1 MKFAIDRIE
10 ENIAVCQNLETKEMI
25 EVTIDKLPKD
35 IKDGTILL
43 LEDNEYK
50 LDLTEE
56 EIRRKRIQERF
67 NRLKK
72 N

>member
-1 MKFAIDRIE
+1 MKFAVDRIE
-10 ENIAVCQNLETKEMI
+10 ENIAVCQNLETKEMM

-35 IKDGTILL
+35 IKDGTIIMFK
-43 LEDNEYK
+43 DNEYK

-56 EIRRKRIQERF
+56 ELRRKKIQERF
-67 NRLKK
+67 NKLKS